1 MFVEQINETTENGEW
16 VGLFSWSVERQSIK
30 RKGRKNVLNVLLQEE
45 KGGKS
50 IIRNRSAEEGEE
62 TEGVCAR

>member
-1 MFVEQINETTENGEW
+1 MGRTLQLKSGKAENQEQMWKDNFG
-16 VGLFSWSVERQSIK
+16 
-30 RKGRKNVLNVLLQEE
+30 KNVLNVFLQEE

-50 IIRNRSAEEGEE
+50 IIRNRSVEEGEE